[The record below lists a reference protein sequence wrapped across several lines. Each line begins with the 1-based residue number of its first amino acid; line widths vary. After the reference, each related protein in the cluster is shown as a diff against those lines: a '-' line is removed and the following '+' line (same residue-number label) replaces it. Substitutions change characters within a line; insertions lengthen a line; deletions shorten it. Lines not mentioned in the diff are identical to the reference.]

1 MEPLTIK
8 SLGFLKWFQEDL
20 KIIIIIIIT
29 AIIIIIVIIN
39 IIIITIIIITIILR
53 TLVAS
58 PDKPQGL
65 AVVNIIYLTMVVD

>member
-1 MEPLTIK
+1 MEQLTIK

-29 AIIIIIVIIN
+29 AIIIII
-39 IIIITIIIITIILR
+39 IITIIIITIIIR

-65 AVVNIIYLTMVVD
+65 AVVNIIYLTMVVN

>member
-1 MEPLTIK
+1 MEQLTIK

-29 AIIIIIVIIN
+29 AIII

>member
-1 MEPLTIK
+1 MEQLTIK

-29 AIIIIIVIIN
+29 AIIIIIIN

>member
-1 MEPLTIK
+1 MEQLTIK

-20 KIIIIIIIT
+20 KIIIIIT
-29 AIIIIIVIIN
+29 A
-39 IIIITIIIITIILR
+39 IIIITIIIITIIIR

-65 AVVNIIYLTMVVD
+65 AVVNIIYLTMVVN

>member
-1 MEPLTIK
+1 MEQLTIK

-29 AIIIIIVIIN
+29 AIIIIIIIN

>member
-29 AIIIIIVIIN
+29 AIIII

>member
-1 MEPLTIK
+1 MEQLTIK

-29 AIIIIIVIIN
+29 AI

>member
-29 AIIIIIVIIN
+29 AIII

>member
-1 MEPLTIK
+1 MEQLTIK

-29 AIIIIIVIIN
+29 AIIIIIN

>member
-20 KIIIIIIIT
+20 K
-29 AIIIIIVIIN
+29 
-39 IIIITIIIITIILR
+39 IIIITIILR

>member
-1 MEPLTIK
+1 MEQLTIK

-20 KIIIIIIIT
+20 KII
-29 AIIIIIVIIN
+29 

>member
-29 AIIIIIVIIN
+29 AIIIIIIIN

-58 PDKPQGL
+58 LDKPQGL

>member
-29 AIIIIIVIIN
+29 AII

>member
-1 MEPLTIK
+1 MEQLTIK

-29 AIIIIIVIIN
+29 AIIIIIT
-39 IIIITIIIITIILR
+39 IIIITIIIR

-65 AVVNIIYLTMVVD
+65 AVVNIIYLTMVVN